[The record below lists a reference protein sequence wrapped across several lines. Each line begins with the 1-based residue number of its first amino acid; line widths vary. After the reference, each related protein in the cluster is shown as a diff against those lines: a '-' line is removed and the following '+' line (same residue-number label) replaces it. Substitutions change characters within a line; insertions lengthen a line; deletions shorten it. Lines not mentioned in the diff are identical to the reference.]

1 MSTTTLVPV
10 MSGNTLGQLLPPEL
24 LSPSSQA
31 LGTADWD
38 YDGIAVQDHRPG
50 GFFLGQ
56 FRDGHMK
63 GVGDDRHV
71 LVCSGTRGG
80 KGVTV
85 LIPNIILWPGS
96 LVVIDPKG
104 ENAIVTARSRGKG
117 STYTN
122 GRRQRVRV
130 LDPFGQVRTANDDF
144 SDVRAGFNPLSLI
157 DPGKAESVELATLIA
172 DSLIV
177 SDQASDPYWGETA
190 RGIIKAVILHVA
202 SSKDYAARQRNLV
215 TVRRLVQ
222 AGDEELLR
230 LSELSGGEPG
240 SGWTLLIR
248 AMRRNEAFGGVVA
261 STGEMLARLEQD
273 SPRQLASVLGV
284 ASTNLEF
291 IEGDGMK
298 ACLSRSDFHL
308 SEVKT
313 APEGSS
319 VFLVLP
325 QRYMGT
331 HYRWLRMMATLF
343 TAEMERVAQPPLQG
357 HPVMMVL
364 DEFAGLKRMS
374 AIENAAAQ
382 IAGFGVK
389 LVLVVQTLAQLKETY
404 RDNWE
409 TLLANAGLRMFF
421 GNEDGFTREYVS
433 KLVGECEVVRHTR
446 SGSATSG
453 SSRSRTES
461 IGRSE
466 NFGDTAGGSYSAHN
480 ASWNYGHSSGLAFS
494 EGFTTSESWSDS
506 STGGWSQT
514 INKRPLVT
522 PDEVGRRFGRRDRP
536 AALVLVSGHQ
546 PTVVRRVPYY
556 ARELRLEGWFDPH
569 PNHAPPLTLVQLQ
582 ARNEAEE
589 QERIAREKAEDRAR
603 QEELA
608 AQARQALKSRLAQAA
623 KERERQR
630 LAALKEEERIRA
642 ARRARIED
650 LCTLAIA
657 CAVFAGVAG
666 FLGHRYLES
675 TRAETAR
682 RESLRAAI
690 ESCEAGRTGL
700 GEKGVI
706 ADRRCRLPW

>member
-1 MSTTTLVPV
+1 MSNVPRIPIV
-10 MSGNTLGQLLPPEL
+10 RSSVFKVFLAPE
-24 LSPSSQA
+24 SSAPSSQA

-50 GFFLGQ
+50 SFFLGQ
-56 FRDGHMK
+56 FRDGNMK

-104 ENAIVTARSRGKG
+104 ENAIVTARARGKG
-117 STYTN
+117 SAYAK

-130 LDPFGQVRTANDDF
+130 LDPFGQVRTAHDDF
-144 SDVRAGFNPLSLI
+144 ADVRAGFNPLSLI
-157 DPGKAESVELATLIA
+157 DPARGESVELASLIA

-177 SDQASDPYWGETA
+177 NDQASDPYWGETA

-240 SGWTLLIR
+240 SGWSLLIR
-248 AMRRNEAFGGVVA
+248 AMRRNEAFGGVIA
-261 STGEMLARLEQD
+261 STGEMLARLERD

-298 ACLSRSDFHL
+298 TCLSRSDFDL

-343 TAEMERVAQPPLQG
+343 TAEMERVAHPPVQG
-357 HPVMMVL
+357 HPVLMVL

-389 LVLVVQTLAQLKETY
+389 LVFVVQTLAQLRETY

-433 KLVGECEVVRHTR
+433 KLVGECEVIRHTR
-446 SGSATSG
+446 SGSSTSG

-461 IGRSE
+461 IGKSE
-466 NFGDTAGGSYSAHN
+466 NFGETAGGSYSAHN

-506 STGGWSQT
+506 STGGWSQSV
-514 INKRPLVT
+514 NKRPLVT
-522 PDEVGRRFGRRDRP
+522 PDELGRKFGRRDRP

-546 PTVVRRVPYY
+546 PTVVRRLPYY
-556 ARELRLEGWFDPH
+556 ARELWLEGWFDPH
-569 PNHAPPLTLVQLQ
+569 PDHAPPLTLAQLK
-582 ARNEAEE
+582 ARSEAEE
-589 QERIAREKAEDRAR
+589 RARIARQKAEERAR
-603 QEELA
+603 LEELA
-608 AQARQALKSRLAQAA
+608 AQARQALMERLAAQA
-623 KERERQR
+623 KERERQE
-630 LAALKEEERIRA
+630 LAALAAKERASA
-642 ARRARIED
+642 ARRSRIED
-650 LCTLAIA
+650 LCSLAIA
-657 CAVFAGVAG
+657 CVVFAGVAG
-666 FLGHRYLES
+666 FLWHRALEAD
-675 TRAETAR
+675 RAYAAR
-682 RESLRAAI
+682 KEAVRAGFAF
-690 ESCEAGRTGL
+690 CEAERARARETR
-700 GEKGVI
+700 VM
-706 ADRRCRLPW
+706 ADPRCPPPW